1 MDESET
7 QANELV
13 ILALHNQQDMDDGVV
28 ENYYNL
34 VPLAHSAWTEKRSQ
48 TDRPFIIS
56 MQVSLESAL
65 WNPRGA
71 MPVPGEEVVREEDF
85 WASGS
90 RTVPADIAKKISRER
105 KILGRHGEFENAS
118 IFHPF
123 SSSVSDR
130 ECGDSTRVDATEL
143 RWGWGGSSEYV
154 ATAFDVW
161 SPVCLASAARLY
173 SEGSI
178 STCHRDREKLVV
190 L

>member
-1 MDESET
+1 LFVLRKKLC
-7 QANELV
+7 A
-13 ILALHNQQDMDDGVV
+13 G
-28 ENYYNL
+28 
-34 VPLAHSAWTEKRSQ
+34 WTFSYTFLEFPPSCVLCTWFGIC
-48 TDRPFIIS
+48 TDTGTGF
-56 MQVSLESAL
+56 V
-65 WNPRGA
+65 
-71 MPVPGEEVVREEDF
+71 
-85 WASGS
+85 
-90 RTVPADIAKKISRER
+90 
-105 KILGRHGEFENAS
+105 EFENAP

-143 RWGWGGSSEYV
+143 RWGWGWGGSSEYV

-161 SPVCLASAARLY
+161 SPVYLASAARLY